1 MMNKPYEIKYWSDA
15 GQLADIVKQGL
26 RLDKALLGARLAD
39 VIDDAIRFEMPEI
52 TYAAEKTIDET
63 ALGVVK
69 DTMES
74 LLIEVSCI
82 DTTKD
87 VCIAV
92 MNCPP
97 YSMQG
102 STLSGKGE
110 YQTKVPLRKAV
121 LYAIKMYLADEE
133 EPSTSYAVHIV
144 ENLEL
149 IAKQAR
155 AKLK

>member
-1 MMNKPYEIKYWSDA
+1 MNKPYEIKYWSDA

-82 DTTKD
+82 DTPRLAK
-87 VCIAV
+87 
-92 MNCPP
+92 CP
-97 YSMQG
+97 
-102 STLSGKGE
+102 
-110 YQTKVPLRKAV
+110 R
-121 LYAIKMYLADEE
+121 
-133 EPSTSYAVHIV
+133 HH
-144 ENLEL
+144 
-149 IAKQAR
+149 
-155 AKLK
+155 LK